1 MKRTVILLGVVALLA
16 TAGIA
21 LGRSAA
27 DHAVE
32 WRVIAGGGG
41 RSTSTGYRVNGT
53 AGQALAGPPPMSSS
67 SYRIG
72 SGFWAGVPGAIEIEH
87 RIYLPL
93 VLRG

>member
-1 MKRTVILLGVVALLA
+1 MKRIIAPLVVVALLVV
-16 TAGIA
+16 AGVA
-21 LGRSAA
+21 LGRFAA
-27 DHAVE
+27 DQAVE
-32 WRVIAGGGG
+32 WRVVAGGGG
-41 RSTSTGYRVNGT
+41 RSASAGYQVNGT

-72 SGFWAGVPGAIEIEH
+72 SGFWAGVPAVEIEH